1 MRHVLLKK
9 ILIALAGFLILL
21 VLVVQSPVIGG
32 KFSYLPMILMPAI
45 ITAVFM
51 LIVTF
56 IYDRIKKTNLSLSFL
71 LLLIVLLGA
80 FWGGLKIVD
89 KQIASAK
96 DRSRQL
102 IYALDKYYDT
112 NNQYPE
118 RLEQLAPNY
127 LAEIPNTGMGII
139 KSNFEYKPQDS
150 HKDYWLSFEELFNT
164 KWIYIKSR
172 ETWIMDD

>member
-1 MRHVLLKK
+1 MKHFLLKK
-9 ILIALAGFLILL
+9 VLIALVGFLILL
-21 VLVVQSPVIGG
+21 ALVVQSPAIGG

-45 ITAVFM
+45 ITAVVM
-51 LIVTF
+51 IIATF
-56 IYDRIKKTNLSLSFL
+56 IYDRIKKTNLSINFL

-89 KQIASAK
+89 KQVATAK
-96 DRSRQL
+96 DRSQQL
-102 IYALDKYYDT
+102 IEAMDKYYDN

-118 RLEQLAPNY
+118 KIEQLAPVY
-127 LAEIPNTGMGII
+127 IPEVPNTGMGII
-139 KSNFEYKPQDS
+139 KSSFEYKPQDNN
-150 HKDYWLSFEELFNT
+150 KDYWLSFEELFNT